1 MRYKTSLIFALSTLL
16 IATAWPQLALAAH
29 QITTFDAPGASTAS
43 GQGTPAQQ
51 GGTNSLAYPQDSQPF
66 GMTYGDWQA
75 AYIQYAFSIAAS
87 TNPISDTTGEYC
99 QVAQSSGPVF
109 YLNSAFIGALVT
121 RSCTV
126 PASKALLVP
135 IAGWECSSVEPPPSY
150 GANPQDM
157 RTCAAAAIDGV
168 DPAKLKV
175 TVDGASI
182 HGLKAFRA
190 QSPFFTFAT
199 PAHDNILGLDGVTS
213 ASSVSDGYLVMLK
226 PLSHGD
232 HVVHLEGAFVS
243 GPGAPGTFGVTYY
256 LTVQ

>member
-1 MRYKTSLIFALSTLL
+1 MKVLRVLPCIVTAVALVLL
-16 IATAWPQLALAAH
+16 IGPSAA
-29 QITTFDAPGASTAS
+29 A
-43 GQGTPAQQ
+43 GQQDD
-51 GGTNSLAYPQDSQPF
+51 NHSLVYPPDSQPF
-66 GMTYGDWQA
+66 GMTYGDWQV
-75 AYIQYAFSIAAS
+75 AYWQYGLSLHAS
-87 TNPISDTTGEYC
+87 TSPFSDTTGEYC

-109 YLNSAFIGALVT
+109 FLNSAFIGEFVT

-126 PASKALLVP
+126 SASKALLVP

-157 RTCAAAAIDGV
+157 RTCAAAGIDGV

-175 TVDGASI
+175 TVDGVSI

-190 QSPFFTFAT
+190 QSPLFTFTT
-199 PAHDNILGLDGVTS
+199 PAHDNLLGLDGVTS
-213 ASSVSDGYLVMLK
+213 GSSVSDGYLVMLK
-226 PLSHGD
+226 PLSHGN

-243 GPGAPGTFGVTYY
+243 GPGAPGTFGATYY